1 MRKSSCL
8 IAVVFLFFS
17 CREKITIEYLG
28 DNHDHTH
35 TDLGTDGF
43 PQMPISEDNQTSLE
57 GIALGRKLFY
67 DPILSASI
75 PDFPATA
82 IGDTSVRMMQIANA
96 GSGQVNATV
105 SATGDLKFFHPGLGI
120 EGVQTLNVDTL
131 GSANP
136 FMVEVHY
143 IPTEQGVSDDSISVV
158 SPQSVSGDGVVMDA
172 GSFMKV
178 PDANAGAQAAT
189 FEDSWI
195 GWFNYSLEGV
205 SSAAYGSDRWRYYS
219 GSGHNSSFYAGV
231 NGFIPFN
238 GGVNDFLV
246 SPRLSNNSDVL
257 SFFTKGGYDGNLGP
271 YAGPFVDSMVVW
283 ISDEKPNMG
292 YGWGQKISRC

>member
-1 MRKSSCL
+1 MEIGLLVAHRYTDH
-8 IAVVFLFFS
+8 
-17 CREKITIEYLG
+17 KI
-28 DNHDHTH
+28 
-35 TDLGTDGF
+35 
-43 PQMPISEDNQTSLE
+43 
-57 GIALGRKLFY
+57 Y
-67 DPILSASI
+67 DPILRLNTRLSSN
-75 PDFPATA
+75 
-82 IGDTSVRMMQIANA
+82 GNRRHSVRMMQIANA

-120 EGVQTLNVDTL
+120 EGVQTLNIDTL

-158 SPQSVSGDGVVMDA
+158 SPQSLSGDGVVMDA

-219 GSGHNSSFYAGV
+219 GSGHNSSF
-231 NGFIPFN
+231 
-238 GGVNDFLV
+238 
-246 SPRLSNNSDVL
+246 S
-257 SFFTKGGYDGNLGP
+257 
-271 YAGPFVDSMVVW
+271 W
-283 ISDEKPNMG
+283 
-292 YGWGQKISRC
+292 